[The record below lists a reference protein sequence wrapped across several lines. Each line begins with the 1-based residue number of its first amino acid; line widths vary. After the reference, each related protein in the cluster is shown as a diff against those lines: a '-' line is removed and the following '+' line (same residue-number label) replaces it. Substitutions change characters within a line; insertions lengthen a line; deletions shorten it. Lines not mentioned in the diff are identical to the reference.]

1 MSDNDSDND
10 NKIVIVMDKK
20 NEPQQENIVE
30 EPTNQQP
37 TNQQQTNQQQAN
49 QQPANQNN
57 PQKKRVGKSNG
68 SGTGNENKKDTQM
81 YIYSKSLLTRNIT
94 LPITI
99 IGRNIKE
106 TIENVIND
114 HYEGKCLVEGYIK
127 PKSSKIITF
136 SSGVIAG
143 DNISFEVVFEC
154 MICNPVE
161 GMNIMCIAKNITK
174 AGIRA
179 ESANEIPSPI
189 VVFIAR
195 DHHFNNN
202 KFINIQEGDM
212 LQIRVIG
219 QRFELNDSYIS
230 IIGELINNNINTEKN
245 TVMKKPRIVIEK

>member
-1 MSDNDSDND
+1 MSDNDSED
-10 NKIVIVMDKK
+10 NKIVLAMDKNNAFQK
-20 NEPQQENIVE
+20 ENMVE
-30 EPTNQQP
+30 EQP
-37 TNQQQTNQQQAN
+37 TPIPNPNLNQEQTNQF
-49 QQPANQNN
+49 N
-57 PQKKRVGKSNG
+57 PQKKRLGKSNG
-68 SGTGNENKKDTQM
+68 FGNENKKDTQM
-81 YIYSKSLLTRNIT
+81 YYIYSKSLLTRNIT

-106 TIENVIND
+106 TIENVINH

-161 GMNIMCIAKNITK
+161 GMNIMCVAKNITK

-179 ESANEIPSPI
+179 ESATEIPSPI

-202 KFINIQEGDM
+202 KFINIQEGDTM
-212 LQIRVIG
+212 VVRVIG

-230 IIGELINNNINTEKN
+230 IIGELINSNINTEKN
-245 TVMKKPRIVIEK
+245 TGMKKPRIVIEK

>member
-1 MSDNDSDND
+1 MSDIDSDDD
-10 NKIVIVMDKK
+10 NKIVLAVDKK
-20 NEPQQENIVE
+20 VDPQEEIIVE
-30 EPTNQQP
+30 ENTIQEK
-37 TNQQQTNQQQAN
+37 T
-49 QQPANQNN
+49 NQNN
-57 PQKKRVGKSNG
+57 TQKKRMNKSLGN
-68 SGTGNENKKDTQM
+68 GNENKKENQM

-161 GMNIMCIAKNITK
+161 GMNIMCVAKNITK

-179 ESANEIPSPI
+179 ESATETPSPI

-202 KFINIQEGDM
+202 KFINIHEGDM

-230 IIGELINNNINTEKN
+230 IIGELINTNTNNTNTEKSIG
-245 TVMKKPRIVIEK
+245 MKKPRIVIEK

>member
-1 MSDNDSDND
+1 MGDIDSDDD
-10 NKIVIVMDKK
+10 NKIVIAMDKK
-20 NEPQQENIVE
+20 DETQKENLVQET
-30 EPTNQQP
+30 PT
-37 TNQQQTNQQQAN
+37 
-49 QQPANQNN
+49 QNN
-57 PQKKRVGKSNG
+57 PQKKRMNKS
-68 SGTGNENKKDTQM
+68 TGNGNGNGNESKKDNQM

-106 TIENVIND
+106 TIEHVIND

-161 GMNIMCIAKNITK
+161 GMNVMCVAKNITK

-179 ESANEIPSPI
+179 ESATETPSPI

-202 KFINIQEGDM
+202 KFINIHEGDM

-230 IIGELINNNINTEKN
+230 IIGELMNTNTNNTNAEKSPG
-245 TVMKKPRIVIEK
+245 MKKPRIVIEK

>member
-1 MSDNDSDND
+1 MGDIDSDDD
-10 NKIVIVMDKK
+10 NKIVIVMNKK
-20 NEPQQENIVE
+20 DETQNPPPIQEPH
-30 EPTNQQP
+30 T
-37 TNQQQTNQQQAN
+37 
-49 QQPANQNN
+49 QNN
-57 PQKKRVGKSNG
+57 PQKKRISKSSGNG
-68 SGTGNENKKDTQM
+68 NGNENKKENQM

-94 LPITI
+94 LPVTI

-106 TIENVIND
+106 TIEHVIND

-143 DNISFEVVFEC
+143 DSISFEVVFEC

-161 GMNIMCIAKNITK
+161 GMNVMCVAKNITK

-179 ESANEIPSPI
+179 ESATETPSPI

-202 KFINIQEGDM
+202 KFINIHEGDM

-230 IIGELINNNINTEKN
+230 IIGELMNTNTNNTNAEKS
-245 TVMKKPRIVIEK
+245 TGMKKPKIVIEK